1 MARALMAQ
9 TLGSALVPGCFLV
22 SQGAQRLLDA
32 VPSSATAWY
41 LNIAVFAPLQEVRA
55 VPSLLAAFLDRAAAT
70 EFVLVLLLMAAVQLV
85 RFRLG
90 VAFLAHLAFGASL
103 LVAQAWVMDHHGALA
118 PGLLL
123 TREASGTALV
133 ALLLATT
140 GLACALGHATFVLAI
155 VGREG
160 GVPQA
165 RPERGGVLP
174 ADPSVL
180 SPATRWSV

>member
-41 LNIAVFAPLQEVRA
+41 LNLAVFAPFEEVRA
-55 VPSLLAAFLDRAAAT
+55 VPSLLTAFLDRAGAT
-70 EFVLVLLLMAAVQLV
+70 ELALVLLLVAAVQLV

-103 LVAQAWVMDHHGALA
+103 LVAQAWVMDHQGVIA
-118 PGLLL
+118 PELLL
-123 TREASGTALV
+123 TRAAGGTALV
-133 ALLLATT
+133 ALLLAMT
-140 GLACALGHATFVLAI
+140 GLACALGHATFVRDIMA
-155 VGREG
+155 REG
-160 GVPQA
+160 GAPQA
-165 RPERGGVLP
+165 RPERGDAPASPPVLT
-174 ADPSVL
+174 
-180 SPATRWSV
+180 PATGWSV